1 MAATTRLT
9 ARRAGSTPLHRV
21 LLACLI
27 AGLAGSVG
35 ATTTYDRGDA
45 LAFSQDAIGRDL
57 AEFTLRDVN
66 GQLFELS
73 SLRGKPLVISM
84 VYTSCHHICPAI
96 TRNLGETVDVAQEAL
111 GEEAFSVITVG
122 FDWKVDTPERMRQ
135 FAAGLGL
142 GSVPNWHFLATDGEV
157 VDELS
162 DNLGFIFYPS
172 AKGFDHLAQATI
184 VDADGKIYRQV
195 YGVDVETTALVE
207 PLKELVFNTP
217 RSAGFLEHW
226 VSTFKLF
233 CTVYDPN
240 SDRYRFDYSIFM
252 AIVVGVLSLGLVAVF
267 IVREWRHAR

>member
-1 MAATTRLT
+1 MAASTGLSC
-9 ARRAGSTPLHRV
+9 RRAGSTCLHRV
-21 LLACLI
+21 LLACLA
-27 AGLAGSVG
+27 AGLAGAAA
-35 ATTTYDRGDA
+35 ATSSYDRSDA

-73 SLRGKPLVISM
+73 GLQGKPLVISM
-84 VYTSCHHICPAI
+84 IYTSCHHICPAI
-96 TRNLGETVDVAQEAL
+96 TRNLGETIDVAQEAL
-111 GEEAFSVITVG
+111 GEDAFNVITVG

-135 FAAGLGL
+135 FASGLGL
-142 GSVPNWHFLATDGEV
+142 DDVPNWHFLATDGEV
-157 VDELS
+157 VDKLS

-172 AKGFDHLAQATI
+172 AKGFDHLAQATVI
-184 VDADGKIYRQV
+184 DADGTIYRQV

-207 PLKELVFNTP
+207 PLKELVFDTP

-252 AIVVGVLSLGLVAVF
+252 AIIVGVLSLGLVAVF
-267 IVREWRHAR
+267 IVREWRQAR